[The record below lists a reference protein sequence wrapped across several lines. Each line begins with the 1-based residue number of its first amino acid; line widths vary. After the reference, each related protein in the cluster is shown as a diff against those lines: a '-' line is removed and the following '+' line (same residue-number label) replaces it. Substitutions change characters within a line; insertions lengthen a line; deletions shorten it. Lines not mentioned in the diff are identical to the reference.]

1 MDKAKSVM
9 SMSFITNVT
18 SLDAQ
23 RNLASTV
30 SELGRSLARLSSGY
44 RVTRAQD
51 DAAGL
56 AISVNLGAQIRS
68 YGQAIRNASDAL
80 NITQTA
86 ESSLNETQNILT
98 RLRELASQSASS
110 GISNTERGY
119 VQLEVAALI
128 SEIDRVANAT
138 EYNGVSLLNGAIAL
152 TFQVGIRNVAANDQ
166 IVVQMTS
173 ATVSSLAL
181 TALSL
186 STLTGSQGA
195 LGTIDAALQSVSSSR
210 ATLGA
215 QANRMERVIN
225 TATQASVSLSA
236 AQGRIRDVDVA
247 EEISN
252 LSRLQIMLQAGV
264 AVLAQANMM
273 PQLLLRLLK

>member
-1 MDKAKSVM
+1 MA
-9 SMSFITNVT
+9 MSFRTNVT

-30 SELGRSLARLSSGY
+30 TELSRSLAKLSSGY

-110 GISNTERGY
+110 GISNTERAGGGMRIAPDAKLNDGVLHLNLIDDVGRLEALTQLRALCRGRHIHQPY
-119 VQLEVAALI
+119 VQYLPGQWLTVDAQTPLEVAADG
-128 SEIDRVANAT
+128 E
-138 EYNGVSLLNGAIAL
+138 LLGWTPASFSIKPKAI
-152 TFQVGIRNVAANDQ
+152 QVLVPCKTKVRSDFI
-166 IVVQMTS
+166 T
-173 ATVSSLAL
+173 
-181 TALSL
+181 
-186 STLTGSQGA
+186 
-195 LGTIDAALQSVSSSR
+195 
-210 ATLGA
+210 
-215 QANRMERVIN
+215 
-225 TATQASVSLSA
+225 
-236 AQGRIRDVDVA
+236 
-247 EEISN
+247 
-252 LSRLQIMLQAGV
+252 
-264 AVLAQANMM
+264 
-273 PQLLLRLLK
+273 